1 MKSLIYSAHILVWE
15 DNMSPNVHL
24 FRIIVAVCG
33 LPHDTSRPHVESRIV
48 RRKWSRPR
56 LGDQPFFVEFG
67 FNSLS
72 APAGL
77 YHCCS
82 YCNCG
87 KASGT
92 AAWAGVLALPWP
104 IGMILADP
112 AAILADEAFHG
123 LVSSGLLPRI
133 FLPFDSGYAPGSI
146 QRFGQARPCRPEIV
160 ARRAASYPSRN
171 LAEHPRA
178 WCRKPDILKPNS
190 SR

>member
-1 MKSLIYSAHILVWE
+1 M
-15 DNMSPNVHL
+15 
-24 FRIIVAVCG
+24 G
-33 LPHDTSRPHVESRIV
+33 
-48 RRKWSRPR
+48 RRAR
-56 LGDQPFFVEFG
+56 L
-67 FNSLS
+67 
-72 APAGL
+72 AM
-77 YHCCS
+77 
-82 YCNCG
+82 
-87 KASGT
+87 AS
-92 AAWAGVLALPWP
+92 

-123 LVSSGLLPRI
+123 LISSGLLPRI
-133 FLPFDSGYAPGSI
+133 FLPFDSDYASGSI